1 MKRILTLLFF
11 STIIT
16 TLAFAQQA
24 IGSWHSLLSYHNVS
38 KVEPAGELIYTIGNG
53 GLFSYDKEDESVS
66 TYCKENL
73 LNDTN
78 IKDIA
83 YSKPNKTLVIVYNN
97 GNIDLLVNDSE
108 VYNLPDYMNKN
119 MTQDKTINS
128 ISLDEDNAYLSTAFG
143 IVVINLK
150 RQEIAN
156 SYILNVGVNSCAI
169 NEGKIYAASNNGLYV
184 GHLDDN
190 LLDSKNWKREALTVF
205 SKIVVYDEKLIGNI
219 SGTGIFKI
227 NTDSYLSE
235 NMISGHYTY
244 LDKYGDKMMAGNG
257 DVLALWDNPNQMYY
271 MDMPINFFSLAY
283 ENGMYWAPCNY
294 EGLRGMRFN
303 KDNREFAIEVSS
315 ITPNSPKR
323 NDIYNMRLIGDKL
336 FITGGGVSSYAAFE
350 RQGLVMSMDNH
361 TWNHFQDDDIWK
373 TTGLNYKDIIDIVED
388 PNDER
393 RHYVS
398 SFGQGL
404 YEFYDGKYANRFTYD
419 NSTLESAVPDDPE
432 AKPAYVRIGGMS
444 WDKSNNL
451 WIVNSN
457 VQNAIQVM
465 KADGTWK
472 ALSYSSLD
480 NPTFLKECMFD
491 RYGRLWSISSLE
503 FDYGVFCLDYN
514 GTIDNTTDDKHKF
527 VSNFINQDG
536 TQLSHKGM
544 NCIVEDLNGVIWIG
558 TAQGPIVLNNT
569 SRFFES
575 SYRCTQVKVPRND
588 GTNLADFL
596 LANDNITSIAV
607 DGGNRK
613 WLGTAGN
620 GVYLV
625 SEDGLETIEHFTKE
639 NSPLP
644 DNTITSLLVHP
655 TSGLVYIGTDK
666 GLVAYQG
673 DATEGADSY
682 EASEV
687 YAYPNPVQSG
697 YTGVITVTGLMRDSD
712 VKIVNVA
719 GELVFEGTSV
729 GGQFTWNGCNRS
741 GKRVPSGVY
750 FVLAS
755 DQNAKEGV
763 VTKIVMIR

>member
-1 MKRILTLLFF
+1 
-11 STIIT
+11 
-16 TLAFAQQA
+16 
-24 IGSWHSLLSYHNVS
+24 
-38 KVEPAGELIYTIGNG
+38 
-53 GLFSYDKEDESVS
+53 
-66 TYCKENL
+66 
-73 LNDTN
+73 
-78 IKDIA
+78 
-83 YSKPNKTLVIVYNN
+83 
-97 GNIDLLVNDSE
+97 
-108 VYNLPDYMNKN
+108 
-119 MTQDKTINS
+119 
-128 ISLDEDNAYLSTAFG
+128 
-143 IVVINLK
+143 
-150 RQEIAN
+150 
-156 SYILNVGVNSCAI
+156 
-169 NEGKIYAASNNGLYV
+169 
-184 GHLDDN
+184 
-190 LLDSKNWKREALTVF
+190 
-205 SKIVVYDEKLIGNI
+205 
-219 SGTGIFKI
+219 
-227 NTDSYLSE
+227 
-235 NMISGHYTY
+235 
-244 LDKYGDKMMAGNG
+244 
-257 DVLALWDNPNQMYY
+257 
-271 MDMPINFFSLAY
+271 
-283 ENGMYWAPCNY
+283 
-294 EGLRGMRFN
+294 
-303 KDNREFAIEVSS
+303 
-315 ITPNSPKR
+315 
-323 NDIYNMRLIGDKL
+323 
-336 FITGGGVSSYAAFE
+336 
-350 RQGLVMSMDNH
+350 
-361 TWNHFQDDDIWK
+361 
-373 TTGLNYKDIIDIVED
+373 
-388 PNDER
+388 
-393 RHYVS
+393 
-398 SFGQGL
+398 
-404 YEFYDGKYANRFTYD
+404 
-419 NSTLESAVPDDPE
+419 
-432 AKPAYVRIGGMS
+432 
-444 WDKSNNL
+444 
-451 WIVNSN
+451 
-457 VQNAIQVM
+457 
-465 KADGTWK
+465 
-472 ALSYSSLD
+472 
-480 NPTFLKECMFD
+480 MFD

-666 GLVAYQG
+666 GLVTYQG